1 MDPGKASI
9 MVSVEPV
16 VAAIAGALF
25 LAEPITLMVAL
36 GIAFVLAAVVILK

>member
-1 MDPGKASI
+1 

-36 GIAFVLAAVVILK
+36 GIACVLAAVVILK